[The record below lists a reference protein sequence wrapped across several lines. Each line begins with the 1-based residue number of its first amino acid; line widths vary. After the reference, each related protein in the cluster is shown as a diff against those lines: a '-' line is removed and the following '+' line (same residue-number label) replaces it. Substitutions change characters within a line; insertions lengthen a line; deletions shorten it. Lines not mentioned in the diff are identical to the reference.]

1 MIRDI
6 KKMLLSKFIKYL
18 EMINHPNV
26 EELLP
31 LLKENLNQYG
41 DVRIDLDVMLK
52 KMEIK

>member
-1 MIRDI
+1 M
-6 KKMLLSKFIKYL
+6 KLSEFVKYL

-31 LLKENLNQYG
+31 LLKQNLDQYG
-41 DVRIDLDVMLK
+41 DVTIDLDVMLD